1 MAHLLDTTPN
11 AEELATELRT
21 LHERREREPLS
32 ADDEARYA
40 ELWAWWQSGAG
51 GASPPAGGG
60 EQTEVAEAE
69 LAGLPELEP
78 VGLAELEPAADVPA
92 EWLAAFAEEG
102 QEPTDAAHAIAGPA
116 AMEGRD
122 AAEGPTVAEKSADVD
137 LVREWEAWQE
147 KHRARGDPFDAVPD
161 ESGGTSYDDVMS
173 ARAEALGTEAEAL
186 AGPEE
191 PALHDESA
199 SPGALGVEEVGSAFA
214 DVAASDREGCEPPPP
229 DHPAPQAAPE
239 PPRDAPPS
247 LQGARRV
254 VIHLSDGQVRRGQV
268 LDVELSR
275 DAFSYI
281 GAGGSIESVPRAD
294 VRTVFFMRAPGVP
307 SCGAE
312 GVPVRV
318 TLRDGRELTGK
329 SADHDC
335 GGESFTVV
343 PDDGRSNAALVWV
356 ARSAVRSVTSGG

>member
-1 MAHLLDTTPN
+1 MAHLLDTTLN

-40 ELWAWWQSGAG
+40 ELWAWWQSAAG
-51 GASPPAGGG
+51 GASPRAGGG
-60 EQTEVAEAE
+60 EQTEAAEAE

-78 VGLAELEPAADVPA
+78 VDLAELEPAADVPA

-102 QEPTDAAHAIAGPA
+102 QEPTPAARAIAGPA
-116 AMEGRD
+116 ATEGRA
-122 AAEGPTVAEKSADVD
+122 AAEKPTVAENSADAD
-137 LVREWEAWQE
+137 LVREWEAWQA
-147 KHRARGDPFDAVPD
+147 KQQSRGDPFDAVPD
-161 ESGGTSYDDVMS
+161 DSGGTSYDDLMS

-191 PALHDESA
+191 PALQDESA
-199 SPGALGVEEVGSAFA
+199 QLAP
-214 DVAASDREGCEPPPP
+214 EPPPP
-229 DHPAPQAAPE
+229 DDPAPQAAPE

-329 SADHDC
+329 SADHDR

-356 ARSAVRSVTSGG
+356 ARSSVRSVTSGG